1 MLLSIIKEKEKNNF
15 SRLRVSVALFYETLK
30 LAVYSLWSHKMRSLL
45 TLLGVVIGIMA
56 IVGMTS
62 VLRGLDLMMTKDLR
76 SLSPSVMY
84 IMKFGGR
91 VISSHREF
99 MRLMSRPNLREDD
112 ARAIME
118 HCKSVKRVD
127 IMRGGGFPSKY
138 FKLKYKNI
146 ESKAIEVLGAS
157 EYYNEVFEMPIEKGR
172 FFTQGEVVHRKNVI
186 VLGYSPAKGLFGL
199 IDPIGKEI
207 KMGNQKYTVIGTFA
221 KRIEGGL
228 DVGADDFAI
237 IPHTTFKKYYLSKD
251 DSIIIGVLPTK
262 DELAEQA
269 RDEVIALMRMR
280 HNLKSWQ
287 ENDFDILTKDS
298 ILELWRDIT
307 QAIIVGLIG
316 ISSVA
321 LLVGGVGVM
330 AIMMVSVTERTR
342 EIGIRK
348 AIGAKNKHI
357 LGQFLLEAMII
368 TSIGGGIGVIVG
380 ASVAILISLA
390 LGFPVSLPWWSF
402 VVGVLFSA
410 IVGIFSGIYPAY
422 RAAKLDPI
430 VALHYE

>member
-1 MLLSIIKEKEKNNF
+1 MLLSIIKEKGKNNF
-15 SRLRVSVALFYETLK
+15 SRLRFSAALFYETLK
-30 LAVYSLWSHKMRSLL
+30 LAVHSLWSHKLRSLL

-62 VLRGLDLMMTKDLR
+62 VLGGLDLMMTRDLR

-99 MRLMSRPNLREDD
+99 MRLMSRPNLTEND
-112 ARAIME
+112 ARAIMD
-118 HCKSVKRVD
+118 HCKSVKKVD
-127 IMRGGGFPSKY
+127 IMRGGGFPPKY
-138 FKLKYKNI
+138 FMLKYKNI
-146 ESKAIEVLGAS
+146 ESKEIEIVGAS

-207 KMGNQKYTVIGTFA
+207 KMGNQKFTVIGTFA
-221 KRIEGGL
+221 KRMEGGL

-237 IPHTTFKKYYLSKD
+237 IPHTTFKKYYSSKN
-251 DSIIIGVLPTK
+251 DSIIIGVLPIK

-307 QAIIVGLIG
+307 QAIIIGLIG

-330 AIMMVSVTERTR
+330 AIMMVSVTERTK

-380 ASVAILISLA
+380 ATIAILISLA
-390 LGFPVSLPWWSF
+390 LGFPISLPWWSF

-422 RAAKLDPI
+422 RAARLDPI